1 MKTMEERMA
10 VVETRTEALPL
21 MQSQISDIAAW
32 VNQQKGREAVGK
44 YIIPLAA
51 LAIAI
56 ASFVKGG

>member
-1 MKTMEERMA
+1 MEERLA

-21 MQSQISDIAAW
+21 MQTQISEIAAW
-32 VNQQKGREAVGK
+32 VNQQKGREALGK

-56 ASFVKGG
+56 ASFVKAA